1 MNSLKNLATIICVS
15 WIMNYVSKELLGG
28 IVYSTNAI
36 VMSRDLKERYDKGDG
51 SRIFQLHNE
60 IASASQGTSSISL
73 YIACLRYL
81 GVEFDSITHV
91 HGCECAKSRDFVL
104 FMDNQ
109 KLLQYLMGLNE
120 WYKQERG
127 QILMMIP
134 FPSLNKA
141 YSMLIERESQRSMS
155 VS

>member
-1 MNSLKNLATIICVS
+1 
-15 WIMNYVSKELLGG
+15 MNYVSKELLGG

-36 VMSRDLKERYDKGDG
+36 VMWRDLKERYDKVDG

-60 IASASQGTSSISL
+60 IASASQGTGSISV
-73 YIACLRYL
+73 YFCCLRYL

-91 HGCECAKSRDFVL
+91 PGCGCAKSRDFIL

-120 WYKQERG
+120 WY
-127 QILMMIP
+127 
-134 FPSLNKA
+134 
-141 YSMLIERESQRSMS
+141 
-155 VS
+155 

>member
-1 MNSLKNLATIICVS
+1 
-15 WIMNYVSKELLGG
+15 MNYVSKELLGG

-36 VMSRDLKERYDKGDG
+36 VMWKDLKERYDKVDG

-60 IASASQGTSSISL
+60 IASASQGTSSISV
-73 YIACLRYL
+73 YFSCLRYL

-91 HGCECAKSRDFVL
+91 PGCECDESRDFVL

-120 WYKQERG
+120 WYEHERG

-141 YSMLIERESQRSMS
+141 YSILIERESQRSMS